1 MTFVTAVTTFLV
13 GEPTTLP
20 SALRRR
26 YPELDGARWRR
37 GGLALR
43 IGGWCLGS
51 ASVTG
56 ITLWGTVFLRRHAHL
71 DPELLLHE
79 LRHVHQFQ
87 GDRTFPL
94 RYVWGTL
101 RHGYLNNPY
110 EADARAFAARRVTG
124 ATPTV

>member
-1 MTFVTAVTTFLV
+1 MKWFTAFTSFLF
-13 GEPTTLP
+13 GEPITLP
-20 SALRRR
+20 AGLAARF
-26 YPELDGARWRR
+26 PELSDARWRR

-56 ITLWGTVFLRRHAHL
+56 ITLWRTVFLHRHAAL
-71 DPELLLHE
+71 DPEFLLHE
-79 LRHVHQFQ
+79 VRHVHQFQ

-94 RYVWGTL
+94 RYLWGTL
-101 RHGYLNNPY
+101 RHGYSNNPY
-110 EADARAFAARRVTG
+110 EADARAFAARRLTG